1 MFGSAGARVLPCII
15 NIEAKQQVDLYTDQ
29 HTFHHTQRNMGT
41 FWQALKELEYCIK
54 VLDGN
59 TEMQI
64 KLKNVHNL
72 NANLKWI
79 NFFIW

>member
-29 HTFHHTQRNMGT
+29 YTFHHTQRNMGT

-54 VLDGN
+54 SAGWKLSDAN
-59 TEMQI
+59 QI
-64 KLKNVHNL
+64 KKISYLER
-72 NANLKWI
+72 
-79 NFFIW
+79 